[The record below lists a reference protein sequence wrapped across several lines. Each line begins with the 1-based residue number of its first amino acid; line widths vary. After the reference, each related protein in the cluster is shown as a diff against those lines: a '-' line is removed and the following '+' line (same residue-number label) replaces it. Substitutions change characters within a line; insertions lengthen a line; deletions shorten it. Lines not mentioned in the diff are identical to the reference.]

1 MSDTCKHCTA
11 RGDIKMC
18 RATPCHTH
26 DSWYAQQ
33 QDKEIEKLR
42 ALLSEARDEIVE
54 YVESEYPPDM
64 MEYPSVRVAVEMD
77 MDIVYRIEEVLENKH
92 ER

>member
-1 MSDTCKHCTA
+1 MSDTCKYCTA

-33 QDKEIEKLR
+33 QDDEIERLEKLLEQI
-42 ALLSEARDEIVE
+42 ASLSHSGGSLGLSETGTLTKIRKLSIEFWNKDG
-54 YVESEYPPDM
+54 PLPWRPDW
-64 MEYPSVRVAVEMD
+64 Y
-77 MDIVYRIEEVLENKH
+77 L
-92 ER
+92 